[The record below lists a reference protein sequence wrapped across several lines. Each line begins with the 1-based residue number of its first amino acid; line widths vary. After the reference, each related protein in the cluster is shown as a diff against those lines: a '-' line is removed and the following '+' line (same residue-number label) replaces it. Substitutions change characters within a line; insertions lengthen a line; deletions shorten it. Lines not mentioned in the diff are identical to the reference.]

1 MKLRRYEIDQYYK
14 EIGSIIVMHW
24 VMEGSP
30 SILFIFALLLN

>member
-14 EIGSIIVMHW
+14 DFESNIVPHL

-30 SILFIFALLLN
+30 PILLIFALLLI

>member
-14 EIGSIIVMHW
+14 DSGGNIVLHL

-30 SILFIFALLLN
+30 SILLIFALLLI